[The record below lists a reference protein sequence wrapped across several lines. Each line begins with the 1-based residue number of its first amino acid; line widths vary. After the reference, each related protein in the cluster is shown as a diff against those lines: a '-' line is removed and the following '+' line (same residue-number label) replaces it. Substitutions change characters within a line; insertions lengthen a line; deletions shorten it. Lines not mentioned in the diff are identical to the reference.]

1 MKLKIVSAAFSF
13 ALLISPALGQEQPA
27 RASVY
32 IHSSAD
38 DSIGRDLAYK
48 IRETVRRSAG
58 MTLADRANDARFI
71 LRLVTLDPDSKNS
84 PGISTV
90 YSAVYTMQTFH
101 DSPVEMYLTNVV
113 GTCGRSRVD
122 FCARSITAEID
133 EQAINLRRMLKN
145 VLESQNH
152 R

>member
-1 MKLKIVSAAFSF
+1 MNLKNVSAVFFF
-13 ALLISPALGQEQPA
+13 ALLISPTMAQEQPA
-27 RASVY
+27 RTSVY
-32 IHSSAD
+32 VQSTAD

-71 LRLVTLDPDSKNS
+71 LRLVTLDSDSKHS

-101 DSPVEMYLTNVV
+101 DSPVEMYLTSVV

-122 FCARSITAEID
+122 SCARSITAEID

-145 VLESQNH
+145 MLDSQNN